1 MPQKIEIKMRLI
13 LKFIFLF
20 ITIYLLVPYSIGL
33 FEKIQKPEFKNL
45 PISDYIWIGIILV
58 FMVALNIKWFYLDRR
73 KRNM

>member
-1 MPQKIEIKMRLI
+1 MRLI

-45 PISDYIWIGIILV
+45 SISDYIWIGIILA

-73 KRNM
+73 KRNMQ